1 MGQNLVKENHM
12 THIDALVNNESKRSI
27 IGARVAKLAQEG
39 YQIVLNLKFA
49 EQQGKAEDVKKFE
62 EAVAAIESSLEFHM
76 AELALLKEEAPPTI
90 EE

>member
-1 MGQNLVKENHM
+1 M

-39 YQIVLNLKFA
+39 YQISLNLKFA
-49 EQQGKAEDVKKFE
+49 EQQGKEEDIKKFE
-62 EAVAAIESSLEFHM
+62 EAVAAVEASLEFHM
-76 AELALLKEEAPPTI
+76 TELALLKEEAPLTI

>member
-1 MGQNLVKENHM
+1 MS
-12 THIDALVNNESKRSI
+12 HIDALVNDESKRSI

-49 EQQGKAEDVKKFE
+49 QQEGKEEDAKKFE
-62 EAVAAIESSLEFHM
+62 EAVAAVEASLAFHM
-76 AELALLKEEAPPTI
+76 GELALIKEEPPLTI

>member
-1 MGQNLVKENHM
+1 MGQNLVKEKYM
-12 THIDALVNNESKRSI
+12 SHIDALVNDESKRSI

-49 EQQGKAEDVKKFE
+49 QQEGKEEDTKKFE
-62 EAVAAIESSLEFHM
+62 EAVAAVEASLAFHM
-76 AELALLKEEAPPTI
+76 GELALLKEDAPSTI

>member
-1 MGQNLVKENHM
+1 M

-39 YQIVLNLKFA
+39 YQIVLNLQFA
-49 EQQGKAEDVKKFE
+49 QQQDKEEDIKKFE

-76 AELALLKEEAPPTI
+76 AELALLKEEPPTDA
-90 EE
+90 

>member
-1 MGQNLVKENHM
+1 MKENHVS
-12 THIDALVNNESKRSI
+12 HIDALVNDESKRSI

-49 EQQGKAEDVKKFE
+49 QQEGKEEDTKKFE
-62 EAVAAIESSLEFHM
+62 EAVAAIEASLAFHM
-76 AELALLKEEAPPTI
+76 TELALLKEEAPSTI

>member
-76 AELALLKEEAPPTI
+76 AELALLKEEAPSTI

>member
-1 MGQNLVKENHM
+1 MS
-12 THIDALVNNESKRSI
+12 HIDALVNNESKRSI

-49 EQQGKAEDVKKFE
+49 QQQDKEEDIKKFE
-62 EAVAAIESSLEFHM
+62 DAVAAIESSLEFHM
-76 AELALLKEEAPPTI
+76 AELALLKEEAPITI

>member
-1 MGQNLVKENHM
+1 MS
-12 THIDALVNNESKRSI
+12 HIDALVNDESKRSI

-49 EQQGKAEDVKKFE
+49 QEQGKEEDTKKFE
-62 EAVAAIESSLEFHM
+62 EAVAAVEASLAFHM
-76 AELALLKEEAPPTI
+76 AELALLKEEAPSTI

>member
-1 MGQNLVKENHM
+1 M

-49 EQQGKAEDVKKFE
+49 QQEGKEEDAKKFE
-62 EAVAAIESSLEFHM
+62 EAVAAVEASLAFHM
-76 AELALLKEEAPPTI
+76 GELALLKEEPPLTI

>member
-1 MGQNLVKENHM
+1 MS
-12 THIDALVNNESKRSI
+12 HIDALVNDESKRSI

-49 EQQGKAEDVKKFE
+49 QQEGKEEDAKKFE
-62 EAVAAIESSLEFHM
+62 EAVAAVEASLAFHM
-76 AELALLKEEAPPTI
+76 GELALLKEEPPLTI

>member
-1 MGQNLVKENHM
+1 M

-49 EQQGKAEDVKKFE
+49 EQQGKEEDVKKFE
-62 EAVAAIESSLEFHM
+62 EAVAAVEASLAFHM
-76 AELALLKEEAPPTI
+76 AELALLKEEAPLTI